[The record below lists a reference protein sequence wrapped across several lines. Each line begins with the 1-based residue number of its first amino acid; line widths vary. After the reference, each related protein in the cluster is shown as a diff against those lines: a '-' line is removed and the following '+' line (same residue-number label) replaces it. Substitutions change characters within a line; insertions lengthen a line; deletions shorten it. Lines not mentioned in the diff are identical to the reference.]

1 MEAFLV
7 TFTIVVLFAIAGVI
21 ISVRLHLLDPR
32 RGTGRFRWVQKLRTL
47 PGGTMTEEVIEREE
61 LVGEEV

>member
-21 ISVRLHLLDPR
+21 ISVHLHLLDP
-32 RGTGRFRWVQKLRTL
+32 RGTGRFRWVRRVRTL
-47 PGGTMTEEVIEREE
+47 PGGTMTEEVIEKEE
-61 LVGEEV
+61 FVGEEV